1 MERPIAHRGL
11 HDAANGII
19 ENSASAF
26 QCAIEVG
33 YPIECDLQLTADE
46 VPVVFHDKTLD
57 RVTQQQGTLAQ
68 ISAGQAT
75 RIELTG
81 SANGDR
87 IPSFSQLLEQVD
99 GRVAIVVELKPQSS
113 GQSRKLAETTVQ
125 AVKDYHGPLTFI
137 SFAPEILVHVR
148 DFGFKGPTGIIVHRF
163 VNEEALQRLSW
174 WQRFSRRHLLHYLLT
189 RFDFVDC
196 KHDALDLLAVRFFRA
211 IGFPLATWTVRS
223 HKEAEQALKH
233 CDQYTFEGFIP
244 ESD

>member
-1 MERPIAHRGL
+1 MEGPIAHRGL

-19 ENSASAF
+19 ENSESAF
-26 QCAIEVG
+26 QSAIEAG
-33 YPIECDLQLTADE
+33 YAIECDLQLTADDI
-46 VPVVFHDKTLD
+46 PVVFHDKTLD
-57 RVTQQQGTLAQ
+57 RVTEQRGTIAE

-81 SANGDR
+81 SAYGDR
-87 IPSFSQLLEQVD
+87 IQRFSQLLEQVD
-99 GRVAIVVELKPQSS
+99 GRVALVVELKPQSR

-148 DFGFKGPTGIIVHRF
+148 DLGFKGPTGIIVHRF
-163 VNEEALQRLSW
+163 VNEEARGRLNW
-174 WQRFSRRHLLHYLLT
+174 WQRFSRRHLLHFPLT
-189 RFDFVDC
+189 RFNFVDC
-196 KHDALDLLAVRFFRA
+196 KHDALDLPVVRFFHA

-223 HKEAEQALKH
+223 QAEAKQALKH